1 MTPRV
6 SSSPAAVR
14 ALRRVYRHPPNA
26 AYRPLT
32 VPRNGTSGKETRAD
46 HDFARGSKG
55 KEFHHVYLIG
65 LAEEQLPSFHAV
77 RSGPAAM
84 EEERRNCFVA
94 ITRVQSTLTLT
105 HADSYFGR
113 SKQPSRFLQDMG
125 LRSGDTAC

>member
-46 HDFARGSKG
+46 HDFARGSLNLVNIIMVMTENDRGRLLLKG
-55 KEFHHVYLIG
+55 RTFLGPDRSVAPASG
-65 LAEEQLPSFHAV
+65 LPAWIAV
-77 RSGPAAM
+77 KGP
-84 EEERRNCFVA
+84 
-94 ITRVQSTLTLT
+94 
-105 HADSYFGR
+105 
-113 SKQPSRFLQDMG
+113 
-125 LRSGDTAC
+125 